1 MVDATVR
8 GIGVLSDALDL
19 EEGLI
24 ACIDCW
30 IEVNFGIVPCISFE
44 AMIDGLLDDTGFV
57 PGRDV

>member
-8 GIGVLSDALDL
+8 GIGVLPDALDL

-30 IEVNFGIVPCISFE
+30 IEVNFGIVP
-44 AMIDGLLDDTGFV
+44 
-57 PGRDV
+57 